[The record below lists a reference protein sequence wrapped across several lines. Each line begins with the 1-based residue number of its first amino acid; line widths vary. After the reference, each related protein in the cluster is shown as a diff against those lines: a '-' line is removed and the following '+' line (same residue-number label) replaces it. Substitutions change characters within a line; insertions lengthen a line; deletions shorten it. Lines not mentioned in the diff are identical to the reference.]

1 MIFNPSL
8 IRFLHLLF
16 HNIPLKTIIGVT
28 MLELNIIIVGAGIA
42 GLASAITLS
51 RAGHNVQVST
61 ISFQAGLKLHQITN
75 ETVP

>member
-1 MIFNPSL
+1 
-8 IRFLHLLF
+8 
-16 HNIPLKTIIGVT
+16 

-61 ISFQAGLKLHQITN
+61 IGFQASPKLHKITN
-75 ETVP
+75 KTVP